1 MSKTVVFPYFMT
13 PNLCFKYVINKK
25 LQSQK
30 TEMLAGMLSTSKKRE
45 VSLPFFL
52 TLAIKYNNEYIQRMV
67 NHTAN
72 CLY

>member
-1 MSKTVVFPYFMT
+1 MSKTVVFPYFMP
-13 PNLCFKYVINKK
+13 PNLCFNYVINKK

-30 TEMLAGMLSTSKKRE
+30 IEMLAGMLSTSKKSE

-52 TLAIKYNNEYIQRMV
+52 IVTIEYNNEYIQRMV
-67 NHTAN
+67 NHTAD